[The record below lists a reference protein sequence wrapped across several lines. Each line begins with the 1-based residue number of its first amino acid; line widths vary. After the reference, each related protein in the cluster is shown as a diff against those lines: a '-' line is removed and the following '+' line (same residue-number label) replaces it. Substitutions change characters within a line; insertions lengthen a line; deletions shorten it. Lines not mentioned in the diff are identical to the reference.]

1 MNVMKRRSRW
11 IWGLVVVCILGLLT
25 FIMVMRTQ
33 LGYANQEVRFFPT
46 LRQESDTIPLVKVQG
61 RLVLVNG
68 CIRVRSLL
76 PTYGLLFGSNSLVI
90 WPNGYSTE
98 TQGKRIVVLDA
109 GGGVVARVG
118 DVIKGGGGVSHNREG
133 VEASIEQLIPQEC
146 RGPYTAL
153 WIER

>member
-1 MNVMKRRSRW
+1 MTIKRRPRW
-11 IWGLVVVCILGLLT
+11 VWGLVIVCVLGLLA
-25 FIMVMRTQ
+25 FAVVILPQ
-33 LGYANQEVRFFPT
+33 LGYASQEVTFFPT
-46 LRQESDTIPLVKVQG
+46 LRQESDMIPLAKVHG

-76 PTYGLLFGSNSLVI
+76 PTYGFLFGSSSLVI
-90 WPNGYSTE
+90 WPYGYSAE
-98 TQGKRIVVLDA
+98 TQGNRIVVLD
-109 GGGVVARVG
+109 GGGEVAARVG

-133 VEASIEQLIPQEC
+133 VEASIGQLIPQEC